1 MEVCVWESGKEDGQ
15 ERPGKNGRFYFRGIK
30 KPGCQQFWPLLWLRL
45 ILCRRR
51 RCLWGSG
58 GYFEDESGSLSTGAD
73 ARKASN
79 SDIQR
84 TKWVQSFSELEE
96 DDEGVFTNL
105 RLAAKEAE
113 EDGQEAVWENIV
125 RQIKMRIRTMT
136 LFLPGGIIPEARD
149 RFWSATGRRF
159 TGMLPWLRSG
169 TVRIRLKGNWLRI
182 ISWPRLA

>member
-1 MEVCVWESGKEDGQ
+1 MRKRQGRRAGTSGQ
-15 ERPGKNGRFYFRGIK
+15 EWSFLLQGHQKARLSAVLAVIVTAVNIMPAAAMSVGKPSLK
-30 KPGCQQFWPLLWLRL
+30 KKKIEVTFQA
-45 ILCRRR
+45 
-51 RCLWGSG
+51 GSG

-105 RLAAKEAE
+105 RLKRQRRM
-113 EDGQEAVWENIV
+113 DRRLSGKILYI

-159 TGMLPWLRSG
+159 TGMLP
-169 TVRIRLKGNWLRI
+169 
-182 ISWPRLA
+182 

>member
-1 MEVCVWESGKEDGQ
+1 MRKRQGRRAGTSGQ
-15 ERPGKNGRFYFRGIK
+15 EWSFLLQGHQKARLSAVLAVIVTAVNIMPAAAMSVGKPSLK
-30 KPGCQQFWPLLWLRL
+30 KKKIEVTFQA
-45 ILCRRR
+45 
-51 RCLWGSG
+51 GSG

-113 EDGQEAVWENIV
+113 EDGQ
-125 RQIKMRIRTMT
+125 
-136 LFLPGGIIPEARD
+136 
-149 RFWSATGRRF
+149 
-159 TGMLPWLRSG
+159 
-169 TVRIRLKGNWLRI
+169 
-182 ISWPRLA
+182 